1 MRRDHSYVEP
11 DDECATDFGRTDFDQ
26 STIPATWNA
35 FEELTFDV
43 PRRASNWMQAL
54 KRLSQFVWAGLA
66 AIALFDAA
74 VVITAL
80 DTALHSTRRR

>member
-1 MRRDHSYVEP
+1 MRRHHPYVEP
-11 DDECATDFGRTDFDQ
+11 DDECATGFGRTDFDQ

-43 PRRASNWMQAL
+43 PRRASDWMQAL
-54 KRLSQFVWAGLA
+54 KRLSRYVWAGFV
-66 AIALFDAA
+66 AIGLFHAA